1 MVLII
6 KNNEKPIFEVP
17 TLFKAHLEYLFKTI
31 IVIEISKEQ
40 QIKNLENRNDDINSS
55 INLNKDYE
63 IKKYQDKIKIV
74 RADGNFNN
82 LYAQI
87 DEIIESI

>member
-6 KNNEKPIFEVP
+6 KNNEKPVFEVP

-40 QIKNLENRNDDINSS
+40 QIKNLENR
-55 INLNKDYE
+55 
-63 IKKYQDKIKIV
+63 
-74 RADGNFNN
+74 
-82 LYAQI
+82 
-87 DEIIESI
+87 

>member
-1 MVLII
+1 MQY
-6 KNNEKPIFEVP
+6 
-17 TLFKAHLEYLFKTI
+17 T
-31 IVIEISKEQ
+31 EQ

-74 RADGNFNN
+74 KADGNFNN

-87 DEIIESI
+87 DEIIKSI